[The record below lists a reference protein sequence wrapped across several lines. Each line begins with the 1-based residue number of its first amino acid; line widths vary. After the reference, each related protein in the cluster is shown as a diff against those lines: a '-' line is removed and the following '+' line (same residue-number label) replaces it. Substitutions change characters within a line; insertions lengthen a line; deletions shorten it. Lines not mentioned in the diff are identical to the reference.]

1 MTIHPPG
8 IEQRF
13 EISALPE
20 VDIDAVIAPII
31 RDSTRSPIVESVPAA
46 ELFARLPREIP
57 ATGASLE
64 MVMSEVQSVVIEH
77 CRRNAHPGFYGY
89 IAGSGL
95 PTDPLSHAMVAAL
108 NQNTIGYAGAPGPVT
123 VERTV
128 LDWMRQLT
136 GMPTGAEGAIVSCGS
151 VANLSSMTAA
161 LYSAIGSEYLNRGI
175 GSYDKGQPV
184 IVTSKMAHF
193 SMQRAAIVLGLGVDQ
208 VLLVDHDEHFRMRP
222 DHLTAVLDQC
232 GSRGR
237 VPVCVVGT
245 AGATVTGSIDPL
257 DSIADICGDRNIWFH
272 VDAAY
277 GGAGLLSRKLRPR
290 FTGIERADS
299 ICMDLHKWFYLG
311 FDGSVVLYRNP
322 GEARNV
328 FYTRSDYVQ
337 FAKDGPPEEH
347 MFFHFSPELSRRF
360 RGLPAYIAFRYFG
373 SDILGRNVEHNHEC
387 AAYLARLVRDADDL
401 ELINDPDLS
410 ICCFRYDPQELAQ
423 QPDGVDRLNSQI
435 RAQLQVEGEYYLSPT
450 DVSGRPALRV
460 CICSH
465 TTRAVHME
473 KLVDRV
479 REAGRSLMSSKE
491 VGTIAK

>member
-1 MTIHPPG
+1 MI
-8 IEQRF
+8 
-13 EISALPE
+13 AL
-20 VDIDAVIAPII
+20 I
-31 RDSTRSPIVESVPAA
+31 R
-46 ELFARLPREIP
+46 
-57 ATGASLE
+57 
-64 MVMSEVQSVVIEH
+64 
-77 CRRNAHPGFYGY
+77 
-89 IAGSGL
+89 
-95 PTDPLSHAMVAAL
+95 AAL
-108 NQNTIGYAGAPGPVT
+108 EEDVGEVGDVSTLWT
-123 VERTV
+123 VPQ
-128 LDWMRQLT
+128 D
-136 GMPTGAEGAIVSCGS
+136 
-151 VANLSSMTAA
+151 
-161 LYSAIGSEYLNRGI
+161 
-175 GSYDKGQPV
+175 
-184 IVTSKMAHF
+184 AHA
-193 SMQRAAIVLGLGVDQ
+193 RAAIIAKQHLVVSGAKAARSVFEMMDAELRLRTLMENGMIAEDGDTVMEIEGPARSILTAERTALNFLGRLSGIATRTRRFVDAVAGTSTRILDTRKTTPGWRVIEKAAVRDGGGVNHRMGLHDMVMVKDNHIVAAGGIERAVSRVRKANVNGLPVEVEVSTLSELEKILPLGVDQ

-222 DHLTAVLDQC
+222 DHLTAVLDEC

-257 DSIADICGDRNIWFH
+257 DSIADICGVRNIWFH

-277 GGAGLLSRKLRPR
+277 GGAGLLSQKLRPR
-290 FTGIERADS
+290 FAGIERADS

-322 GEARNV
+322 GDARNV

-360 RGLPAYIAFRYFG
+360 RGLPAYIALRYFG
-373 SDILGRNVEHNHEC
+373 SELLGRNVEHNHEC

-410 ICCFRYDPQELAQ
+410 ICCFRYDPPELAQ
-423 QPDGVDRLNSQI
+423 HPAGVDRLNSQI
-435 RAQLQVEGEYYLSPT
+435 RTQLQDEGEYYLSPT
-450 DVSGRPALRV
+450 DVCGRPALRV

-473 KLVDRV
+473 KLVERV

-491 VGTIAK
+491 VGTIAE